1 MELIRHAL
9 EAALEASKVIM
20 KYYDGEIE
28 VELKEDQSPVT
39 IADKEA
45 DKIIR
50 KVLEDTGLPILSEE
64 QPIPEHEER
73 LQWEKFWMVD
83 PLDGTKEFIKKNGEF
98 TINIALIEN
107 NVPIGGVIAAPASD
121 IVYFGESG
129 YGSFKSVLSKNTESI
144 NDIFKEIK
152 PLNPEDPD
160 KDDIIKV
167 AVSRSHLDDTT
178 VQYIEKLKQTR
189 KVDTTSAG
197 SAIKIGLLAEG
208 GAHIY
213 PRFSPCME
221 WDIAAGFGI
230 VNQLD
235 FQFISTENNKKLS
248 FNKKNLLVNGFVAL
262 RDKSFL

>member
-1 MELIRHAL
+1 MEKIRHAL

-50 KVLEDTGLPILSEE
+50 KVLEETGLPVLSEE
-64 QPIPEHEER
+64 HPIPNHDER
-73 LQWEKFWMVD
+73 LQWEQFWMVD

-107 NVPIGGVIAAPASD
+107 NVPVGGVIAAPASS

-129 YGSFKSVLSKNTESI
+129 YGSFKSVLSKDTANIS
-144 NDIFKEIK
+144 DIFKKIT
-152 PLNPEDPD
+152 PLNP
-160 KDDIIKV
+160 KDLEKDETIKI
-167 AVSRSHLDDTT
+167 AVSRSHLDETT

-189 KVDTTSAG
+189 NVETTSAG

-208 GAHIY
+208 EAHIY

-262 RDKSFL
+262 RDKSLL